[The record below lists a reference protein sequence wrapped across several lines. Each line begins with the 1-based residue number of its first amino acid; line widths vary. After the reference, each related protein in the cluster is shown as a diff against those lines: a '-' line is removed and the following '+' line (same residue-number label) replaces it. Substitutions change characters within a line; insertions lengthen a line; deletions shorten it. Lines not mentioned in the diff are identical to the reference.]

1 MVAHLVRLKL
11 ALVANGLRR
20 SVWQVVGFAFAVLYG
35 LGILAI
41 VVAGMVAVGTQD
53 VALQRTVTVLV
64 GSALVIGW
72 WFIPLLAFGVD
83 ATLDPERFATFAI
96 PRRVLVVGLAV
107 AALVGVPG
115 VLSAVAALSTSL
127 AWFRHPGALLVGV
140 VAAVLGLAV
149 AVVGG
154 RAVVA
159 LAAPLVARRRARE
172 LTAVVTLLL
181 VVSIGPT
188 LGTLTNGREISRE
201 TFDDLV
207 GVLAWTPFGAAWA
220 APADV
225 AAGDPALAVARLA
238 IAGVTLAIALRLWEG
253 ALARTLVQPVH
264 AGSGGARPAGLGVLS
279 RVPATPLG
287 AVVGRCLV
295 YWFRDPRYAVAL
307 AIVPFTPVI
316 LWVVGRGGNADL
328 VLASGVLAA
337 FVCGWGVSSDVS
349 YDGSAFWMHVS
360 AGVRG
365 VVDRLGRV
373 VASGIIAV
381 PLVTTIV
388 VVTAAVTDRLDA
400 VPALLGAA
408 AGVML
413 TSYGGASIVSALFV
427 QPVQQPGENPFQT
440 RQGASMATVL
450 SQTAGWALVLVA
462 ASPPALLAWFA
473 VSRSSAALG
482 WAALALGVVLGAV
495 WLTVGVRVGGRLLDR
510 RAPVLLQRVI
520 AFE

>member
-35 LGILAI
+35 LGILVI

-53 VALQRTVTVLV
+53 VELQRTVTVLV
-64 GSALVIGW
+64 GSALVVGW

-96 PRRVLVVGLAV
+96 GRRTLVVGLAV

-115 VLSAVAALSTSL
+115 VLSTVAALSTSL
-127 AWFRHPGALLVGV
+127 AWFQHPAALLVGV
-140 VAAVLGLAV
+140 LGAALGLAV

-159 LAAPLVARRRARE
+159 LAAPLVARRRGRE
-172 LTAVVTLLL
+172 LMAVVTLLL
-181 VVSIGPT
+181 IVSVGPT
-188 LGTLTNGREISRE
+188 LSTFTNGREISRE

-225 AAGDPALAVARLA
+225 AAGDLGLAAVRLV
-238 IAGVTLAIALRLWEG
+238 IAAATLALALRLWEG
-253 ALARTLVQPVH
+253 ALARTLVQPVRAA
-264 AGSGGARPAGLGVLS
+264 AGGTRPGGLGVLS

-287 AVVGRCLV
+287 AVAGRCLV

-316 LWVVGRGGNADL
+316 LWVASRGGSNDL

-337 FVCGWGVSSDVS
+337 FVVGWGVSADVS

-373 VASGIIAV
+373 IASGVVGV
-381 PLVTTIV
+381 PLVVLVV
-388 VVTAAVTDRLDA
+388 VVTAVLADRADA

-440 RQGASMATVL
+440 KQGASMSTVL
-450 SQTAGWALVLVA
+450 SQTAGWLLVLVA

-473 VSRSSAALG
+473 ISRASAVLG
-482 WAALALGVVLGAV
+482 WVALVLGVVLGAV